1 MMEVETSGAKGGS
14 KVSSNTK
21 GTTKLTQE
29 KALYYL
35 GKGNKCDFC
44 QLPGNNWLFQDFAK
58 PIQSL
63 LS

>member
-1 MMEVETSGAKGGS
+1 MMEFETSGAKGGS
-14 KVSSNTK
+14 KVSSNTT
-21 GTTKLTQE
+21 GIPKLTQE
-29 KALYYL
+29 RALCYL
-35 GKGNKCDFC
+35 GKGNKYDFC